1 MNNDTEVPI
10 LMYLYFDIVG
20 SLGSTVALT
29 SQQKTLTELLEVGRR
44 TYCIPDPTV
53 WLYQGRLTV

>member
-44 TYCIPDPTV
+44 PWRITNLKV
-53 WLYQGRLTV
+53 WFYQGRLAV